1 MGPRSALARRAS
13 DQLKPSPI
21 GRRDL
26 LDISFWGRPL
36 YVLADDFPGMLL
48 LIEWLERPADDAVRL
63 FPAAGDIGG
72 ERWYL
77 PVPIL
82 PARASRNA

>member
-26 LDISFWGRPL
+26 LDISFWVRPL
-36 YVLADDFPGMLL
+36 FVLADNVPEMLL
-48 LIEWLERPADDAVRL
+48 LVEGLDRPADDVVRC

-77 PVPIL
+77 PLPML